1 MEAAGQALLG
11 CDLCG
16 WGAQHAVLQCLKGS
30 WGWSRP
36 EAVEEWF
43 FFFSSTSLETR
54 SSGMLF
60 PILLHINMC
69 HLISLEVLSN
79 LSTLHALKSVSRYS
93 KPNRKWEASPV
104 HQMCWSCKMTVSGSL
119 CYRNTWQPLWIFR
132 GTNASAPQG
141 HWMER
146 W

>member
-1 MEAAGQALLG
+1 MLSFSVLRAAGDGVDQR
-11 CDLCG
+11 
-16 WGAQHAVLQCLKGS
+16 QLKNGS
-30 WGWSRP
+30 
-36 EAVEEWF
+36 

-93 KPNRKWEASPV
+93 KPNRK
-104 HQMCWSCKMTVSGSL
+104 
-119 CYRNTWQPLWIFR
+119 
-132 GTNASAPQG
+132 
-141 HWMER
+141 
-146 W
+146 